1 MDFLLGVVVSSLL
14 TVFVFYASKKINAY
28 YPSIRVTASQS
39 RTHFMY
45 PPIILPRKELP
56 PTQSIKHSAKNM
68 TRIIFTAQKAYWIQ
82 DNALYQADI
91 ENGLVVE
98 DSTKVVDT
106 MSMDKVQLDEMM
118 FIVQKLTEGNNID
131 NSGSGN

>member
-1 MDFLLGVVVSSLL
+1 MEFLLGVVISSIL
-14 TVFVFYASKKINAY
+14 TVFVFYASKKINSH
-28 YPSIRVTASQS
+28 YPSIKVTVSQS

-45 PPIILPRKELP
+45 PPVILPIRERP
-56 PTQSIKHSAKNM
+56 ETQAIRHSIKTM
-68 TRIIFTAQKAYWIQ
+68 TRVIFTKQKAYWIQ
-82 DNALYQADI
+82 DNALYEADI

-118 FIVQKLTEGNNID
+118 FIVQKLTEGNSID